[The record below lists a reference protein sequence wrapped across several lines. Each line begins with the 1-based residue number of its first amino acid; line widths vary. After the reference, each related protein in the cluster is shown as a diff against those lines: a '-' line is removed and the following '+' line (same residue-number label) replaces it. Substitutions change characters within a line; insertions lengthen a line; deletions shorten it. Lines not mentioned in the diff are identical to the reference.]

1 MKRILLFLA
10 YLLIFGLIEAG
21 QPLIFSDLAGLC
33 AESKNPVPT
42 PLSTPMKTPVPLSPA
57 TPPYSNEANNS
68 IFIVIIQIIAS
79 LIGGG
84 LAGAGV
90 NIYFTKRQSKKEL
103 RSLILAFAS
112 ELIFAFVRC
121 VKYYEQSRKLEV
133 SYSGLFDFTDSS
145 ILSRFAVVNTQP
157 EIVTAI
163 VDLKS
168 HYFQIR
174 RHVEEASKFAAQAN
188 RLAEEEKD
196 KERLMKAAIHAQGT
210 ALAFFFSSYEDI
222 VRKTSLI
229 LDEAKKISS
238 KKVVDDLE
246 QKFREAE
253 QKKLEIDK
261 ANNKTMNPNLEIS
274 PNNRP
279 KD

>member
-10 YLLIFGLIEAG
+10 YLLIFSSTEVG
-21 QPLIFSDLAGLC
+21 QTLIFSDLAGFC
-33 AESKNPVPT
+33 AEPKNPVLIPQ
-42 PLSTPMKTPVPLSPA
+42 STPNKTSVPIEQS
-57 TPPYSNEANNS
+57 TSGHSNKTTNNS
-68 IFIVIIQIIAS
+68 LFVIQIFAA
-79 LIGGG
+79 LISGG
-84 LAGAGV
+84 LAGAIV

-103 RSLILAFAS
+103 RSLSLAFAS
-112 ELIFAFVRC
+112 ELTLAFVRC
-121 VKYYEQSRKLEV
+121 VKYYEQSRKPEV
-133 SYSGLFDFTDSS
+133 SYSGLFDFTDSA

-157 EIVTAI
+157 EIVAAI

-188 RLAEEEKD
+188 RLAEDEKD

-222 VRKTSLI
+222 VMKTGLI
-229 LDEAKKISS
+229 LEEAKKISS
-238 KKVVDDLE
+238 KKVVGDLE
-246 QKFREAE
+246 QKFKEAE

-261 ANNKTMNPNLEIS
+261 ANNKIM
-274 PNNRP
+274 
-279 KD
+279 